1 MPLRPNVANIGGVYM
16 NKMNVQQLNNPLAK
30 KRKNNEWFYFKQNLP
45 LTLLALPTLI
55 VIFIFKYLPL
65 YGLIIPFK
73 DYNVRAGII
82 NSPWVGFKNF
92 EFLFKS
98 KDILYAVRNTIG
110 YNLVFIFVGMF
121 ISVVLA
127 LMLYDVSKRSVK
139 VYQTSML
146 VPYFMSWVVVAYI
159 INALLDMENGIFNQ
173 VLNAFGIESVMWYNE
188 PGPWPFI
195 IILTYIFKSVGYNA
209 VVYYAALSGIDS
221 SYFEAAQIDGASRF
235 KQIIHISLP
244 HLKPIIMVMII
255 LNIGKI
261 FYGDFGLFYNV
272 TLNSSLIYSATDVI
286 DTYVYRA
293 LMEIGDL
300 GVSATTGF
308 CQSVLG
314 FILVVTTNYISGKV
328 EDGARMF

>member
-1 MPLRPNVANIGGVYM
+1 M
-16 NKMNVQQLNNPLAK
+16 NTTMKIESKNRKVSEWYHFK
-30 KRKNNEWFYFKQNLP
+30 KNLP

-55 VIFIFKYLPL
+55 VIFILKYLPL

-73 DYNVRAGII
+73 NYNVRLGIL
-82 NSPWVGFKNF
+82 NSPWVGFDNF
-92 EFLFKS
+92 KFLFMS
-98 KDILYAVRNTIG
+98 KDILLALKNTIC
-110 YNLVFIFVGMF
+110 YNFVFIFVGMF

-159 INALLDMENGIFNQ
+159 INALLDMEHGIFNQ
-173 VLNAFGIESVMWYNE
+173 FLNAIGMDSVTWYND
-188 PGPWPFI
+188 PKPWPII
-195 IILTYIFKSVGYNA
+195 IILTYIFKSAGYSA
-209 VVYYAALSGIDS
+209 VVYYASLSGIDS

-235 KQIIHISLP
+235 KQIIYISLP

-272 TLNSSLIYSATDVI
+272 TLNSSLIYSVTDVI

-293 LMEIGDL
+293 LMEIGNL
-300 GVSATTGF
+300 GVSSTTGF

-314 FILVVTTNYISGKV
+314 FILVVATNYVSGKV
-328 EDGARMF
+328 EDGAQMF

>member
-1 MPLRPNVANIGGVYM
+1 MVILSEWYHF
-16 NKMNVQQLNNPLAK
+16 K
-30 KRKNNEWFYFKQNLP
+30 KNLP

-55 VIFIFKYLPL
+55 VIFILKYLPL
-65 YGLIIPFK
+65 YGLIIHFK
-73 DYNVRAGII
+73 NYNVRLGIL
-82 NSPWVGFKNF
+82 NSPWVGFDNF
-92 EFLFKS
+92 KFLFMS
-98 KDILYAVRNTIG
+98 KDILLALKNTIC
-110 YNLVFIFVGMF
+110 YNFVFIFVGMF

-159 INALLDMENGIFNQ
+159 INALLDMEHGIFNQ
-173 VLNAFGIESVMWYNE
+173 FLNAIGMDSVTWYND
-188 PGPWPFI
+188 PKPWPII
-195 IILTYIFKSVGYNA
+195 IILTYIFKSAGYSA
-209 VVYYAALSGIDS
+209 VVYYASLSGIDS

-235 KQIIHISLP
+235 KQIIYISLP

-272 TLNSSLIYSATDVI
+272 TLNSSLIYSVTDVI

-293 LMEIGDL
+293 LMEIGNL
-300 GVSATTGF
+300 GVSSTTGF

-314 FILVVTTNYISGKV
+314 FILVVATNYVSGKV
-328 EDGARMF
+328 EDGAQMF